1 MTWTRTLTF
10 ASDLWQRTPPLAR
23 SLALVAPLVI
33 GLGIMTGTLS
43 PQTHDEW
50 FLAGRTFSRD
60 ELARLEG
67 AWAAGNLSGHCV
79 ESGRVRIPK
88 HKSAEYLAAAERKG
102 ALPVDFG
109 DELFR
114 ISQELSPFLSHVAR
128 EETLRIAKQQMLA
141 RIIRRMD
148 DIEAAWVVLD
158 EQSRGGLHEEA
169 RFTASV
175 SLQTA
180 HHRPLDTRRYPQI
193 QRLVASAV
201 AGLDPERVTVVDLN
215 APGQSSSDGEGGEAL
230 GEIIAFE
237 NYYQNRI
244 ARALSH
250 IPGVDVLVTASVAAP
265 VIRLS
270 VAEPKDEAAVFP
282 NPGPLRLEAATPAS
296 RTAPESQPPRQ
307 PDRVTAL
314 VSVPAASWSE
324 ETDSQA
330 AVAELRQTIAS
341 LLPSGSVDDVT
352 IQVLP
357 TPAVQVAGTETTP
370 VPQWLQMPS
379 AWITLTGVALM
390 VLAAAWAVFR
400 PVPPSDVLSVSG
412 DGPDSGP
419 AAAAALSRELR
430 RAS

>member
-1 MTWTRTLTF
+1 MSWTRTLAF
-10 ASDLWQRTPPLAR
+10 ASELWQRTPPLAR

-33 GLGIMTGTLS
+33 GLGIMTDTLS
-43 PQTHDEW
+43 PQNQDEW

-67 AWAAGNLSGHCV
+67 AWASGNLSGYRV

-88 HKSAEYLAAAERKG
+88 HKSAEYLTAAERKG

-158 EQSRGGLHEEA
+158 EQSRGGLQEEV
-169 RFTASV
+169 RCTASV

-250 IPGVDVLVTASVAAP
+250 VSGIDVLVTASVAAP
-265 VIRLS
+265 VIRLPMT
-270 VAEPKDEAAVFP
+270 EPTAEAAVFS
-282 NPGPLRLEAATPAS
+282 NPGPLRLEAAAPAS
-296 RTAPESQPPRQ
+296 QTGTPTQTRRQ

-314 VSVPAASWSE
+314 VSVPASTWSE
-324 ETDSQA
+324 ETDSQT

-357 TPAVQVAGTETTP
+357 APAVQVASAETNP
-370 VPQWLQMPS
+370 VPEWLQSPS
-379 AWITLTGVALM
+379 AWITLTGVGLM

-400 PVPPSDVLSVSG
+400 PVPPSDVLSVSSG
-412 DGPDSGP
+412 GPDSGP
-419 AAAAALSRELR
+419 AAAAAALRELR